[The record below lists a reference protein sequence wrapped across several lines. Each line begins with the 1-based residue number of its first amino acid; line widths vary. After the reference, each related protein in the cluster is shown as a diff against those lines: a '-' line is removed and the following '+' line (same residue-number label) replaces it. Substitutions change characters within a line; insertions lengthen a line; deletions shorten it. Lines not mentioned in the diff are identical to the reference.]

1 MRLQPLRQEQQLTSL
16 RLVAAEDS
24 VLHACFELRINE
36 LPFYIHLCLPRRA
49 VDALT
54 QAPLAAD
61 AAPEE
66 AVRHAWGSTLQH
78 NVYSA
83 PVEAVA
89 VLAKTDMTVAQLL
102 SLSIGQVVPIDL
114 SEPVDL
120 MVDGVSVMQGRYGVR
135 SGHYA
140 MKVETIQDSH
150 LQSSTPTGASQPS
163 RATARESQVLE
174 QVASAMSDFTS
185 QVQHNEGAA

>member
-1 MRLQPLRQEQQLTSL
+1 
-16 RLVAAEDS
+16 
-24 VLHACFELRINE
+24 
-36 LPFYIHLCLPRRA
+36 LCLPRRA

-150 LQSSTPTGASQPS
+150 LQASTPTEASQPS

>member
-1 MRLQPLRQEQQLTSL
+1 
-16 RLVAAEDS
+16 
-24 VLHACFELRINE
+24 
-36 LPFYIHLCLPRRA
+36 
-49 VDALT
+49 
-54 QAPLAAD
+54 
-61 AAPEE
+61 
-66 AVRHAWGSTLQH
+66 
-78 NVYSA
+78 
-83 PVEAVA
+83 VA

>member
-1 MRLQPLRQEQQLTSL
+1 
-16 RLVAAEDS
+16 LVAAEDS

-36 LPFYIHLCLPRRA
+36 LPFHVHLCLPRRA

-54 QAPLAAD
+54 QAPPAAD
-61 AAPEE
+61 APPEE
-66 AVRHAWGSTLQH
+66 AVRHAWGSNLQH

-89 VLAKTDMTVAQLL
+89 VLAKTEMTVAQLL

-150 LQSSTPTGASQPS
+150 LPASAPQEEPEPPQTLK
-163 RATARESQVLE
+163 RNAQVLE

-185 QVQHNEGAA
+185 QVQQNESAA